1 MKKVISLIV
10 LAIMVILP
18 IKVNAAYSFEFKEIA
33 EDDTTLTTEIS
44 VTITDSSTLSQIG
57 GTLNM
62 HHVTLGSVTMVDSSW
77 ANQSSGNT
85 LLFKASSNVGAGT
98 YKIATVVFNKD
109 GNATATDPCY
119 VNWTPCTDETG
130 SFVCGNTPI
139 EITETYVCKV
149 VDGKYYG
156 KNGTVVTE
164 DVYNSECVSNPQTGN
179 FLPYVVIAS
188 GIALAAIV
196 FTVSRKNNK
205 LYKI

>member
-18 IKVNAAYSFEFKEIA
+18 MKVNAAYSFDFKEVA

-44 VTITDSSTLSQIG
+44 VTITGSSTLSQIG
-57 GTLNM
+57 GTLTM
-62 HHVTLGSVTMVDSSW
+62 RHVTLGSVTMTDTSWTNVSTGSS
-77 ANQSSGNT
+77 
-85 LLFKASSNVGAGT
+85 LLFKAESNVGAGT
-98 YKIATVVFNKD
+98 YKIATVIFNKD
-109 GNATATDPCY
+109 GSATATDPCY

-139 EITETYVCKV
+139 EISETYVCRN
-149 VDGKYYG
+149 VDGTFYG

-164 DVYNSECVSNPQTGN
+164 EVYNSECVSNPQTGN
-179 FLPYVVIAS
+179 FLPYVVILT
-188 GIALAAIV
+188 GIALAVVV
-196 FTVSRKNNK
+196 FTVSRRNNK